1 MGDGGRD
8 ILHRAVETDYDVVSR
23 FSNMQSTPTP
33 TVPPSQDIRP
43 PDQGAKITLLVIGL
57 LAVAFAFS
65 GWIFWWPEHVRDE
78 LMKTGLPADAV
89 ILSADP
95 TGNVYNN
102 QPQVQLTLEVH
113 PKDGAVY
120 KAETRMII
128 NPIYVPQFQPGKLV
142 HIRYDQKDK
151 FKVAIEETEN
161 GQR

>member
-1 MGDGGRD
+1 MTPAP
-8 ILHRAVETDYDVVSR
+8 ITPETAPTQAAR
-23 FSNMQSTPTP
+23 SN
-33 TVPPSQDIRP
+33 
-43 PDQGAKITLLVIGL
+43 DQGGKITLFVIGA
-57 LAVAFAFS
+57 LAIAFAFS
-65 GWIFWWPEHVRDE
+65 AWIFWWPEHLRDE

-102 QPQVQLTLEVH
+102 QPQVRLTLEVH

-120 KAETRMII
+120 KAETKMII
-128 NPIYVPQFQPGKLV
+128 NPIYVPQFQPGKQV

-151 FKVAIEETEN
+151 MNVAIEEVES